1 MTAGSLL
8 GDILEDDDDDC
19 FLVPPTTKTP
29 LTQVPPVEKKSSPN
43 DSTVAEER
51 SIPPCGGDAGGDKP
65 EGRIRCRVGQ
75 EQPLGQSA
83 GSGQYSAQRTQKRK
97 RWADGVLISR
107 PTPLPFWSTLV
118 VHAVREGASS
128 LSLEPADD
136 EGCSVDTIRCTRV
149 VQEKLGKAEGSQ
161 QELTLDSSRH
171 IIRIDADAWTTVPS
185 KSEAS
190 TVLNRSA
197 APQSDDGV
205 RKCRKRSGS
214 LLLSM

>member
-8 GDILEDDDDDC
+8 GDILDDDDDDDC

-29 LTQVPPVEKKSSPN
+29 STQVPPVEKKSSPN
-43 DSTVAEER
+43 EATVPEER

-65 EGRIRCRVGQ
+65 ERRIRC
-75 EQPLGQSA
+75 
-83 GSGQYSAQRTQKRK
+83 QYSAQRTQKRK
-97 RWADGVLISR
+97 RWADGVLII
-107 PTPLPFWSTLV
+107 
-118 VHAVREGASS
+118 REGASS

-136 EGCSVDTIRCTRV
+136 EGCAVDTIRCTRV

-185 KSEAS
+185 HSEAS
-190 TVLNRSA
+190 AVLNCSA

-205 RKCRKRSGS
+205 RKYRRRGGS